1 MSEMPTSVQGQAC
14 CPESGT
20 MGRSTGGRGCIGR
33 GRGKSLPDAGGT
45 ADCVSALSL
54 PADGRDERGR
64 HFDCGL
70 AVRTTAG
77 ARAERDGFSAECLWI
92 DSGCFPCVERMVG
105 SDGVPDGFV
114 GCGNCSAAKPGAF
127 SDDNGAFRREYYRR
141 CRPDA
146 LVEPWLSGAGAA
158 GSAGSSRGFFAD
170 RFRTTA
176 KRPWGLRNSATE
188 APSA

>member
-1 MSEMPTSVQGQAC
+1 MSEMPASVQGQAC
-14 CPESGT
+14 CPNLALWAEALAGVAALVAAGGSLYLTLGERLIACPLCLYQR
-20 MGRSTGGRGCIGR
+20 MAAMSVAIILIAGWLFVQPPGRGLSVMAFPLSVCGLTVAAFHVWKEWS
-33 GRGKSLPDAGGT
+33 GAMVCPMGLWDVGT
-45 ADCVSALSL
+45 APQQSL
-54 PADGRDERGR
+54 A
-64 HFDCGL
+64 
-70 AVRTTAG
+70 
-77 ARAERDGFSAECLWI
+77 
-92 DSGCFPCVERMVG
+92 
-105 SDGVPDGFV
+105 
-114 GCGNCSAAKPGAF
+114 AF

-170 RFRTTA
+170 RFRTAA